1 MAENRQL
8 FSAQALLPSLPPAS
22 PKGDVTCTESVS
34 RPSSVSAYVA
44 AACCAA
50 AQLPRIHDKAWFFHT
65 ALLPLL
71 QTSTVRRDGSQ
82 PQHRSGQAHE
92 EADPLLARKDVGPV
106 GSPKSEEQ
114 ASSCSPIGPAPTFCM
129 ESNHLFFKDDLSLSG
144 TGASL
149 ADRYSLRTLYTS
161 RCLSLGMRRPCEHL
175 LLQLP
180 SEADRDTAHQ
190 LRTIVARD
198 TYVPAKAC
206 QALTVLLPYCT
217 ELEYIDFCHAGLRSR
232 CGFMTGVNA
241 LLDALICSVGDKG
254 IGAAL
259 HTLDLSFN
267 ELNDRTGWRLVR
279 LIQRRPRLRVVNT
292 DGTEIS
298 GKVKTRIAE
307 ELHKNSTACTS
318 SMFGSE
324 ANAEPTI
331 AATVTQL
338 LDVADPLEKRNAA
351 SVLPDDLADG
361 LEGKLTVVCDGDGIL
376 CRATARA
383 RERHSARSSDSRE
396 SGERKATG
404 GQSTSARNSGA
415 AATDGSKGS
424 EAEQL
429 QRPVPSN
436 GAAALDSTD
445 PSPLEV

>member
-1 MAENRQL
+1 MAENRQP
-8 FSAQALLPSLPPAS
+8 FSAQAVLPSLSLAS
-22 PKGDVTCTESVS
+22 PKGDVTYNESVS
-34 RPSSVSAYVA
+34 RPSSVSIHVA
-44 AACCAA
+44 AASSAA
-50 AQLPRIHDKAWFFHT
+50 AQLPRIHEKAWFFHT

-71 QTSTVRRDGSQ
+71 QTSTVRRDGSE
-82 PQHRSGQAHE
+82 PQHCSGQAHE
-92 EADPLLARKDVGPV
+92 EADPLLVRKNVGPV
-106 GSPKSEEQ
+106 GSPKSEGQ
-114 ASSCSPIGPAPTFCM
+114 ASSCSLIGPAPTFCM
-129 ESNHLFFKDDLSLSG
+129 EPNHLFFKDDLSLSG
-144 TGASL
+144 PGASL
-149 ADRYSLRTLYTS
+149 ADRYSLSTLYTS

-180 SEADRDTAHQ
+180 SEADRDTARQ

-217 ELEYIDFCHAGLRSR
+217 ELEYIDFCNAGLRSR

-254 IGAAL
+254 IGTAL

-267 ELNDRTGWRLVR
+267 ELNDRTGRRLVR

-298 GKVKTRIAE
+298 GKVKARIAE
-307 ELHKNSTACTS
+307 ELHRNSTACTS
-318 SMFGSE
+318 SMLGSE

-331 AATVTQL
+331 AATATQL
-338 LDVADPLEKRNAA
+338 LDVVDPLEKRNAA
-351 SVLPDDLADG
+351 SVLPSDLADG
-361 LEGKLTVVCDGDGIL
+361 LEGKPTVVRDSDGIL
-376 CRATARA
+376 WRATARA
-383 RERHSARSSDSRE
+383 RERHSARSSDSRG
-396 SGERKATG
+396 SVERKATG
-404 GQSTSARNSGA
+404 DQSTSARNSGA

-445 PSPLEV
+445 PSPLVV